1 VNVAKGAQSYC
12 QINQK
17 MEKSELI
24 KKTFPFLEKE
34 LNSEISEASTL
45 FKLHADQSI
54 LGEGDYIKSFP
65 MVLEGCLRV
74 VRLAEDG
81 NELLLYYLNQGEIC
95 SMALT
100 CCMGLQKSNIKMIA
114 EEDSVVLT
122 IPVDK
127 PEKWMSEYKSWKEFM
142 MYSYKKRFDELLDT
156 IDSIAFM
163 KLDERLIRFFE
174 DRYRSTGK
182 TVFPGTHQ
190 DIALQLNTSREVVTR
205 LLKNLERKDLVVTE
219 RNSVDYSILVKK

>member
-1 VNVAKGAQSYC
+1 MMDKP
-12 QINQK
+12 
-17 MEKSELI
+17 ELI
-24 KKTFPFLEKE
+24 RKTFPFLEKGLISDISRVSTIHE
-34 LNSEISEASTL
+34 L
-45 FKLHADQSI
+45 KADQSI
-54 LGEGDYIKSFP
+54 LEEGDYIKSFP
-65 MVLEGCLRV
+65 MVISGCLRV
-74 VRLAEDG
+74 VRYSEDG

-142 MYSYKKRFDELLDT
+142 MYSYRHRFDELLDT

-190 DIALQLNTSREVVTR
+190 EIALQLNTSREVISR
-205 LLKNLERKDLVVTE
+205 LLRNLERKNLVITE
-219 RNSVDYSILVKK
+219 RNSVDYTNLVIK

>member
-1 VNVAKGAQSYC
+1 MDKQ
-12 QINQK
+12 
-17 MEKSELI
+17 ELI

-34 LNSEISEASTL
+34 LISDISRVSTIHEL
-45 FKLHADQSI
+45 KADQSI
-54 LGEGDYIKSFP
+54 LEEGDYIKSFP
-65 MVLEGCLRV
+65 MVISGCLRV
-74 VRLAEDG
+74 VRYSEDG

-95 SMALT
+95 SMSLT

-142 MYSYKKRFDELLDT
+142 MYSYRHRFDELLDT

-190 DIALQLNTSREVVTR
+190 EIALQLNTSREVISR
-205 LLKNLERKDLVVTE
+205 LLRNLERKNLVITE
-219 RNSVDYSILVKK
+219 RNSVDYTNLVIK

>member
-1 VNVAKGAQSYC
+1 
-12 QINQK
+12 
-17 MEKSELI
+17 MDKSELI
-24 KKTFPFLEKE
+24 KKTFPFLEKD
-34 LNSEISEASTL
+34 LISEITDVSTL
-45 FKLHADQSI
+45 HKLLEDQSI
-54 LGEGDYIKSFP
+54 LGDGDYIKAFP
-65 MVLEGCLRV
+65 MVLTGCLRV
-74 VRLAEDG
+74 VRLSEDG

-114 EEDSVVLT
+114 EEDSIVLT
-122 IPVDK
+122 IPVEK

-142 MYSYKKRFDELLDT
+142 MYSYRNRFDELLNT

-163 KLDERLIRFFE
+163 NLDERLIRFFE

-190 DIALQLNTSREVVTR
+190 DIALQLNTSREVISR
-205 LLKNLERKDLVVTE
+205 LLRNLEKTYLVVTE
-219 RNSVDYSILVKK
+219 RKSVDYTSLVKK

>member
-1 VNVAKGAQSYC
+1 MNKL
-12 QINQK
+12 
-17 MEKSELI
+17 ELI
-24 KKTFPFLEKE
+24 RKTFPFLEKD
-34 LNSEISEASTL
+34 LISEISEVSA
-45 FKLHADQSI
+45 FHELHADQSM
-54 LGEGDYIKSFP
+54 LGEGDYIKAFP
-65 MVLEGCLRV
+65 MVLSGCLRV
-74 VRLAEDG
+74 VRISEDG

-114 EEDSVVLT
+114 EEDSTVLT

-156 IDSIAFM
+156 IDAIAFM
-163 KLDERLIRFFE
+163 KLDERLVRFFA
-174 DRYRSTGK
+174 DRYKSTGQ

-190 DIALQLNTSREVVTR
+190 EIALQLNTSREVISR
-205 LLKNLERKDLVVTE
+205 LLRNLERKGLVITE
-219 RNSVDYSILVKK
+219 RISVDYTSLVRK

>member
-1 VNVAKGAQSYC
+1 MDKY
-12 QINQK
+12 
-17 MEKSELI
+17 ELI
-24 KKTFPFLEKE
+24 KKTFPFLEKDLIKEVSDFSVLYE
-34 LNSEISEASTL
+34 LR
-45 FKLHADQSI
+45 ADQSI

-65 MVLEGCLRV
+65 MVLSGCLRV
-74 VRLAEDG
+74 VRISEEG

-114 EEDSVVLT
+114 EEDSLVVM

-163 KLDERLIRFFE
+163 KLDERIIRFFE
-174 DRYRSTGK
+174 DRYRSTGR
-182 TVFPGTHQ
+182 TVFHGTHQ
-190 DIALQLNTSREVVTR
+190 EIALQLNTSREVVSR
-205 LLKNLERKDLVVTE
+205 LLRNLEKKMLIITE
-219 RNSVDYSILVKK
+219 RNSVDYTGLVKKQPPL